1 MADYLAQLQGIA
13 TDVAQARG
21 ARVFVK
27 LNAWPDEIEL
37 IDARSLDQVQSSGP
51 GILKGQLIVRDQAG
65 RVITKFGQ
73 EVQQNWLLTGA
84 IVAGVSLLLFVI
96 IRGMLPHRKW

>member
-1 MADYLAQLQGIA
+1 VADYLAQLQGIA

-37 IDARSLDQVQSSGP
+37 IDARSLDQGQGGP
-51 GILKGQLIVRDQAG
+51 GIIQGQLIVRDQAG
-65 RVITKFGQ
+65 RVITKFGP
-73 EVQQNWLLTGA
+73 EVSQNWLLTGA

-96 IRGMLPHRKW
+96 IRGMLPHRKG

>member
-1 MADYLAQLQGIA
+1 MVDYLAQLQA
-13 TDVAQARG
+13 VASDVASARG

-37 IDARSLDQVQSSGP
+37 IDASELGQGRSP
-51 GILKGQLIVRDQAG
+51 GIIQGQIIIRERSG
-65 RVITKFGQ
+65 RILTKFGP
-73 EVQQNWLLTGA
+73 EVTQNWLLTGA

-96 IRGMLPHRKW
+96 IRGMMPHRR